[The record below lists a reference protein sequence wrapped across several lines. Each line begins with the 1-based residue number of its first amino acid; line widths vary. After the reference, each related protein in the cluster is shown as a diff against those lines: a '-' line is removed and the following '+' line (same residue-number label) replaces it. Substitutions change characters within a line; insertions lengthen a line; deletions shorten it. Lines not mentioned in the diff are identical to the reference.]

1 MTFRYLMVV
10 VIVMVMTVVTVLS
23 SDTGSAAASADAA
36 VGRVAFAFVVTRS
49 ATFALDGENDDKHYL
64 W

>member
-1 MTFRYLMVV
+1 MVV

-49 ATFALDGENDDKHYL
+49 ATFALDGKNDDKHYL